1 MLEHQNLTKF
11 HAVHTGLQR
20 TCNHGPCMNS
30 TSVTYH
36 LSKSALM
43 ATQGVG
49 TGVSA
54 GDAVSESDMV
64 YGVGVYACLL
74 CALLW
79 LHVQKK
85 KREWRVRVGKREGEC
100 T

>member
-1 MLEHQNLTKF
+1 MRSIQVCRTDQYY
-11 HAVHTGLQR
+11 GLYM
-20 TCNHGPCMNS
+20 TA
-30 TSVTYH
+30 TLVTYH

-43 ATQGVG
+43 ATQGAG

-54 GDAVSESDMV
+54 GAAVSESDMV

-85 KREWRVRVGKREGEC
+85 KKRMGS
-100 T
+100 